1 MRRREFV
8 ALLGGAMVGWPITAR
23 AQKNPIVIGFL
34 GGQAQPLHGDPQGK
48 AFRQGLLDYGLV
60 EGRDYVIED
69 RFAGGDDAR
78 IMEFAKEF
86 ARSKV
91 RIIVAN
97 TPAGVRAAQHLD
109 PPIPVLMTVMN
120 DPVGA
125 GLVSSLAHPGNHT
138 SGTASLNQDLTPKM
152 LEFVREI
159 VPKASTLAA
168 LFNPG
173 NPTSPV
179 MMENLRANGERTG
192 MTVLPFKLAPRDDL
206 DALFS
211 ALATRHLDAVQ
222 VISDPSIN
230 DTRYRLA
237 ELAVVHRIPLFST
250 SSLFAEAG
258 SLISYGASVNK
269 ILRRTGYYVKKI
281 IDGVEAGELP
291 VEQPTEL
298 ELIVNQKTATA
309 LGLQMPPTLVSLADE
324 VIE

>member
-8 ALLGGAMVGWPITAR
+8 ALLGGAMVGWPITAL

-69 RFAGGDDAR
+69 RFAGGDDTR
-78 IMEFAKEF
+78 IIEFAHEF

-109 PPIPVLMTVMN
+109 PPISVLMTVMN

-168 LFNPG
+168 LFNPR

-269 ILRRTGYYVKKI
+269 ILRRMGYYVKKI

-309 LGLQMPPTLVSLADE
+309 LGIQMPPTLVSLADE
-324 VIE
+324 VID

>member
-8 ALLGGAMVGWPITAR
+8 ALLGGAMVGWPITAL

-34 GGQAQPLHGDPQGK
+34 GGQTQPLHGDPQGK

-69 RFAGGDDAR
+69 RFAGGDDTR
-78 IMEFAKEF
+78 IMEFANEF

-159 VPKASTLAA
+159 IPKANTLAA
-168 LFNPG
+168 LFNPR

-192 MTVLPFKLAPRDDL
+192 MTVLPFKLAPQDDL

-281 IDGVEAGELP
+281 MDGVEAGELP

-298 ELIVNQKTATA
+298 ELIVNQKTAAA

>member
-8 ALLGGAMVGWPITAR
+8 ALLGGTAAGWPITVV
-23 AQKNPIVIGFL
+23 AQKNPVIIGFL
-34 GGQAQPLHGDPQGK
+34 GGQAQPMHGDPQGK
-48 AFRQGLLDYGLV
+48 AFRQGLSDYGLV
-60 EGRDYVIED
+60 EGRDYVMED
-69 RFAGGDDAR
+69 RFAGGDDTR
-78 IMEFAKEF
+78 IVEIANEF

-91 RIIVAN
+91 RIIIAN
-97 TPAGVRAAQHLD
+97 TPAGVRAAQRLD
-109 PPIPVLMTVMN
+109 PPVPVLMTVMN

-125 GLVSSLAHPGNHT
+125 GLVSSLARPGNHT

-159 VPKASTLAA
+159 VPKASVLGA
-168 LFNPG
+168 LFNPR
-173 NPTSPV
+173 NPTSLV
-179 MMENLRANGERTG
+179 MMESLRANGERTG
-192 MTVLPFKLAPRDDL
+192 MTVLPFKLEPRDDL

-211 ALATRHLDAVQ
+211 TLATRHLDALQ

-237 ELAVVHRIPLFST
+237 ELAVEHRIPLFST

-258 SLISYGASVNK
+258 SLISYGASVDK

-281 IDGVEAGELP
+281 LEGEEAGELP
-291 VEQPTEL
+291 VEQPIEL
-298 ELIVNQKTATA
+298 ELIVNQKTANA
-309 LGLQMPPTLVSLADE
+309 LGLQMPPTLLSLADE